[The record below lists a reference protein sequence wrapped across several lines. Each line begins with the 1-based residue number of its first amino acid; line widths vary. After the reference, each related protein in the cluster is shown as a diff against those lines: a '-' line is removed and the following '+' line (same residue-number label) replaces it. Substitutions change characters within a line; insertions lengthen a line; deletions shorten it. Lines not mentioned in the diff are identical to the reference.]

1 MIVVTGVG
9 CVALGPTDPPTLD
22 PSGHLRSKKTRKFMG
37 TQDDLAV
44 LAAADALAQAGLA
57 AEQLGEQAGLFAVVG
72 YIPFNRQDIDPV
84 LADSLEGEH
93 FSMVRFSSGGFQRAH
108 PLLTFRC
115 LPNMPA
121 FHVSANFNVQGPYF
135 VSYPGVGQVYAALEE
150 ACVELDSGR
159 IASALVFGVAH
170 QRNFLVE
177 HHFSRIEPPVAAG
190 TLWDAGACVV
200 LERAERAAA
209 RGARA
214 RIELLEV
221 TQRYTPHSAIFEQAT
236 QREQA
241 TGAHLREGAHGPASL
256 FALLFDALCAGN
268 RGEIVH
274 TVDTRD
280 HLSAQSR
287 WRVLG

>member
-1 MIVVTGVG
+1 LIVVTGVSS
-9 CVALGPTDPPTLD
+9 VALGPSDPATLD
-22 PSGHLRSKKTRKFMG
+22 PSAYLRSKKTRKFMG

-44 LAAADALAQAGLA
+44 LAAGGALTQAGLA
-57 AEQLGEQAGLFAVVG
+57 AGALGERAGLFAVVG
-72 YIPFNRQDIDPV
+72 YIPFNREDIEPV
-84 LADSLEGEH
+84 LADSLEGER
-93 FSMVRFSSGGFQRAH
+93 FSMARFSSGGFQRAH

-150 ACVELDSGR
+150 ACGELDSGR
-159 IASALVFGVAH
+159 IDVALAFGVAH
-170 QRNFLVE
+170 QRNFLVQ
-177 HHFSRIEPPVAAG
+177 HHFSRIEPPVTAFA
-190 TLWDAGACVV
+190 LWDAGACVI
-200 LERAERAAA
+200 LERAEHAAA

-214 RIELLEV
+214 RAQLLELA
-221 TQRYTPHSAIFEQAT
+221 QRYTPHSPISEQTA
-236 QREQA
+236 QREHA
-241 TGAHLREGAHGPASL
+241 TGAALRDGALGPASL
-256 FALLFDALCAGN
+256 FTLLSDALCTGKT
-268 RGEIVH
+268 GEIVH